1 MSAVSF
7 NTDAIRGQSL
17 ADRHLEIQSSTD
29 AKTSK
34 VAKFVFAGIGV
45 AFATLILLPI
55 ILAAAS
61 VVVPVG
67 LYKRH
72 VSHKNS
78 EQAIEAMAV
87 KRQAAVK
94 GAVDSLHITQENTP
108 PALFAQIRKIQDML
122 GEVKPGSTHAHMQ
135 AVRAELDKALAL
147 SAYQDLKTEASHP
160 AVAFLHLAAHA
171 LVAQSEGMEEM
182 QSHGAALLEGTE
194 RGSGLEGLVSA
205 LDHVVSDGSV
215 FDKDSKAAFVFWTIF
230 HPQKAFAAF
239 LGNDGDFGKSYN
251 SYAHGNANIYLGHY
265 QVRGTKMHFYQGPG
279 PTGDRIFEAHLQHL
293 ENNGKKQL
301 QHTLE
306 QPGQAG
312 EAARRLMQQDMAEAH
327 KETMTLI
334 ATPLDGP
341 AWKGTGPFEA
351 EMESN
356 EYFEEL
362 QDFVMEG
369 DAHRKM
375 PTNPVEDNGFYF
387 PEEVLSDSD
396 LEEAFDFSKRRFT
409 EFEINSDHYQA
420 MSAKRQNKARLLAFN
435 TLVSLQAMIKSAE
448 GAEEMFFGQA
458 CKQDIDRGVVINIL
472 SRVYIDGMNGVPID
486 EAYIN
491 QIAGMLHLRPEMVD
505 DRAILMD
512 RFEPLFDMLQILAEN
527 PEFFDQLR
535 DDFDDRLAG
544 VSFVPATQTSVGSP
558 D

>member
-1 MSAVSF
+1 MVTVGLRTDTASAK
-7 NTDAIRGQSL
+7 GL
-17 ADRHLEIQSSTD
+17 AARQVVIQSSTD
-29 AKTSK
+29 AKTAK
-34 VAKFVFAGIGV
+34 VAKFVFAGIGA
-45 AFATLILLPI
+45 AFAALVLLPVILL
-55 ILAAAS
+55 AAS

-67 LYKRH
+67 LYKRQ

-78 EQAIEAMAV
+78 EQAIEAMAL

-94 GAVDSLHITQENTP
+94 DAVGSLVITKGNTP
-108 PALFAQIRKIQDML
+108 PALFAQIRKIQGL
-122 GEVKPGSTHAHMQ
+122 LNKKKSGQTHAHMQ

-147 SAYQDLKTEASHP
+147 ASYQKLKTDKSHP

-171 LVAQSEGMEEM
+171 LVAQSEGMAEM
-182 QSHGAALLEGTE
+182 EAHGAALLEGTE
-194 RGSGLEGLVSA
+194 RETGLKGLVSA
-205 LDHVVSDGSV
+205 LGHVVSDGSV
-215 FDKDSKAAFVFWTIF
+215 FDKDSKVTFLFWALF

-265 QVRGTKMHFYQGPG
+265 EVRGTKMHFYQGPG

-293 ENNGKKQL
+293 KNSGQKQL

-312 EAARRLMQQDMAEAH
+312 EASRRLMQQAMAEAH

-341 AWKGTGPFEA
+341 AWNGTGPFEGV
-351 EMESN
+351 MQSI
-356 EYFEEL
+356 EYFAALEEY
-362 QDFVMEG
+362 VMKDG
-369 DAHRKM
+369 AHRKM
-375 PTNPVEDNGFYF
+375 PTNPAEDNGFYF
-387 PEEVLSDSD
+387 PEEVISDSE

-409 EFEINSDHYQA
+409 EFEVYSRHYQCMGA
-420 MSAKRQNKARLLAFN
+420 ERQNKARLLAFD
-435 TLVSLQAMIKSAE
+435 TLVSLQAMVNSAE
-448 GAEEMFFGQA
+448 GGEMFFGQA
-458 CKQDIDRGVVINIL
+458 CKQDIDRGVVVNIL

-486 EAYIN
+486 VAYIN
-491 QIAGMLHLRPEMVD
+491 QIAGMLHIRPEMVD

-512 RFEPLFDMLQILAEN
+512 RFEPLFDMLQILSEN
-527 PEFFDQLR
+527 PGFFADLR
-535 DDFDDRLAG
+535 DDFDGRLEG
-544 VSFVPATQTSVGSP
+544 VSFVPATPVAT